1 MHPEVVVR
9 LTGSDG
15 NAFAVMGK
23 VTRALI
29 QAGVGKAERDA
40 FLAEAMSGDY
50 DELLATAMRWVT
62 VT

>member
-23 VTRALI
+23 VTRALT

>member
-1 MHPEVVVR
+1 MR

-23 VTRALI
+23 VTRALT